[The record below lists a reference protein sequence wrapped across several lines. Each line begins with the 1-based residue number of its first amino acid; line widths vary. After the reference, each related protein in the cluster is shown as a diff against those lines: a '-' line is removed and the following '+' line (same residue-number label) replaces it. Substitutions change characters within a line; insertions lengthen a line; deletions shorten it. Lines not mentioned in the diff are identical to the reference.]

1 VLERVDL
8 RGEENVQAQDRFGK
22 RREREADDVRAF
34 REVVDPKADGQAD
47 PLFGE
52 LVAARS

>member
-8 RGEENVQAQDRFGK
+8 RREEDVQAENGLGE
-22 RREREADDVRAF
+22 RREREADDVFAF
-34 REVVDPKADGQAD
+34 VDPEADGQAD

>member
-1 VLERVDL
+1 MLERVDL
-8 RGEENVQAQDRFGK
+8 RGEEDVQAQDGLGE
-22 RREREADDVRAF
+22 RREREADEIRA
-34 REVVDPKADGQAD
+34 VVDPKADGQAG

>member
-1 VLERVDL
+1 VLESVDL
-8 RGEENVQAQDRFGK
+8 RRQEDVQAQDRLGE
-22 RREREADDVRAF
+22 RRERETDEVRA
-34 REVVDPKADGQAD
+34 VVDPKADGQAG